1 MIFATIH
8 DQSSLKA
15 LKEAGCDGIIIGV
28 VYLALHC
35 PCMVELDEIA
45 QWKESCDQL
54 GLDLYVNGTKM
65 MMDED
70 LPLVLKTLQ
79 RCQSLGIQG
88 FYFADEGVLQLAKE
102 IGYQQAL
109 IYQPETLITNHLDAQ
124 FYLNQGIQAVSLAHE
139 LSLEEIKKIVQ
150 TPHLEVLIN
159 GYFSIL
165 YSRRPLISNYMHQE
179 NIEVPSTLQYD
190 LIEATR
196 TDRMPILQDETG
208 THIFSEQPIQS
219 YNEIQALKECGISRF
234 RIDSIFQS
242 DAWTIDILK
251 AYKEHLVMPGSD
263 HWYHQQ
269 TIRKK
274 EEQK

>member
-1 MIFATIH
+1 MILATIH
-8 DQSSLKA
+8 EKSSLKA
-15 LKEAGCDGIIIGV
+15 LKEAGCDGVIIGV
-28 VYLALHC
+28 KPLALHC
-35 PCMVELDEIA
+35 PCTIERNELS
-45 QWKESCDQL
+45 QWKENCDQFN
-54 GLDLYVNGTKM
+54 LDLYVNGTKL

-70 LPLVLKTLQ
+70 LPLVSDTLQ
-79 RCQSLGIQG
+79 QCQSLGIQG
-88 FYFADEGVLQLAKE
+88 FYFADEGVLQVAKE
-102 IGYQQAL
+102 IGYQNAL

-139 LSLEEIKKIVQ
+139 LSLDEMKKIAQ
-150 TPHLEVLIN
+150 APHLEVLIN

-165 YSRRPLISNYMHQE
+165 YSRRPLVSNYMHQE
-179 NIEVPSTLQYD
+179 NMDVPSTLRYD

-196 TDRMPILQDETG
+196 SDRMPILQDEMG

-219 YNEIQALKECGISRF
+219 SHEMQTLKEYGISRF

-242 DAWTIDILK
+242 DAWTIDILN